1 MDGIFDDAA
10 KIEDEIFGFVQNK
23 RNNSFNSDFS
33 KSSQNSNFYENKND
47 LSIDSFTVIKQ
58 IDNQ

>member
-10 KIEDEIFGFVQNK
+10 KIEDEIFGIVQNK
-23 RNNSFNSDFS
+23 RNDSFNSDFS

-47 LSIDSFTVIKQ
+47 LSIDSFTVI
-58 IDNQ
+58 